1 MRMAP
6 FHVKRKFWWEL
17 IFISVLLFLLAG
29 VPSQRKRDAAAATM
43 LDRLPSL
50 VFLAPVID
58 SSLVAVPALPALAA
72 Q

>member
-1 MRMAP
+1 MAP

-29 VPSQRKRDAAAATM
+29 VPSQRKRDVAAAAI
-43 LDRLPSL
+43 LDQIPAL
-50 VFLAPVID
+50 VALAPAIDPGIIVIP
-58 SSLVAVPALPALAA
+58 VLPALAA

>member
-29 VPSQRKRDAAAATM
+29 VPSQRKRDAAAITI
-43 LDRLPSL
+43 LDRIPAL
-50 VFLAPVID
+50 VALAPAIDPGIIVIP
-58 SSLVAVPALPALAA
+58 VLPALAA